1 MKEYCD
7 WDEGCYEKVT
17 HSNEL
22 ERNSHEVQ
30 HLCNIAREKNEES
43 KKIPQD
49 VLEKAI
55 EFIYGLIKEKE
66 TNGIELY
73 EPDEKG
79 WRYGAKKSRC
89 SEKIED
95 ELVRQKH
102 GHWIPIK
109 LPTGVGEF
117 GYKEH
122 MVQEVTCS
130 ECKFIED
137 VSASAYLYCP
147 NCGAKMDEEVK
158 QDAVY

>member
-43 KKIPQD
+43 KRIPQD

-55 EFIYGLIKEKE
+55 EFIYGLMKEKE

-117 GYKEH
+117 GYKEY

-130 ECKFIED
+130 ECKFTED
-137 VSASAYLYCP
+137 VSASAYRYCP
-147 NCGAKMDEEVK
+147 NCGAKMDGGGE
-158 QDAVY
+158 AG

>member
-43 KKIPQD
+43 KRIPQD

-55 EFIYGLIKEKE
+55 EFIYGLMKEKE

-95 ELVRQKH
+95 EPVRQKH

-109 LPTGVGEF
+109 LPTGVGAF
-117 GYKEH
+117 GYKEY

-130 ECKFIED
+130 ECKFTED

-147 NCGAKMDEEVK
+147 NCGAKMDEKVK
-158 QDAVY
+158 QDG